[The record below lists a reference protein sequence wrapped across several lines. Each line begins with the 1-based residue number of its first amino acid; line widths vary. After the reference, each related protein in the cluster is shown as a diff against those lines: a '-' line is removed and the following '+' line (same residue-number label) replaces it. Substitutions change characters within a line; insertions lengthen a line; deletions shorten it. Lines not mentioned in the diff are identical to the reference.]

1 MFYFIDYFQTD
12 GKDTFSLE
20 ELRVTLRTLQYDT
33 DRDVRYFAGGPV
45 LFDPSPFLRQR
56 LDSESHESEEQ
67 YQDASEY
74 LESETAEPVE
84 AKGRLVCSELSCK
97 LTLG

>member
-1 MFYFIDYFQTD
+1 M
-12 GKDTFSLE
+12 
-20 ELRVTLRTLQYDT
+20 RTLQYDT